1 MKIIKDG
8 ILKAN
13 VDPYIL
19 LVMLGL
25 SLAWIVG
32 YVIGRKTMANDVKK
46 EIDKTKGTQ

>member
-13 VDPYIL
+13 VDP

-46 EIDKTKGTQ
+46 EIDKTKVTQ